1 MHPSTRAPT
10 LIHINRRIATRSSRN
25 AALTNA
31 SNNWSRCAGSSLDQ
45 PCIVAA
51 TRSMRRIRV
60 PFEKRIGQ
68 KKLRKRKCKYAEVVR
83 SRGPPLTHAHRRTP
97 IAMGG
102 FAGARLAPVRP
113 PTASASSDLC
123 LTVPA
128 TLECPRIDHRRA
140 GITRELSVW
149 ISSVRGFPR
158 WSSPKRWS

>member
-1 MHPSTRAPT
+1 MPPRWS
-10 LIHINRRIATRSSRN
+10 LSRS

-31 SNNWSRCAGSSLDQ
+31 SNNWSRCARSSLDQ

-113 PTASASSDLC
+113 QLHPPLSDLC

-128 TLECPRIDHRRA
+128 TLERPRIDHRRA

-149 ISSVRGFPR
+149 ISSTGSMRRTHSIRPR
-158 WSSPKRWS
+158 